1 MKKNARFICVYKK
14 ICVPLQPECR
24 AHAYARALCEQNRQS
39 NII

>member
-14 ICVPLQPECR
+14 IFVPLQPECR